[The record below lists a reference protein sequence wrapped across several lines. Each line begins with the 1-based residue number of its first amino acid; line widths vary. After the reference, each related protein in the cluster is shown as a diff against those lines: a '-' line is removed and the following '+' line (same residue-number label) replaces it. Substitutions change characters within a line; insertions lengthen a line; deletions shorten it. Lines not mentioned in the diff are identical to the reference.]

1 MVASA
6 FLAGFDVQ
14 RVQLPDIAINYA
26 SAGTGPPILL
36 LHGHPQTHVV
46 WRKVAPRLVEAGYQV
61 IAADLRG
68 YGDSDKPESDPSH
81 LPYSKRVMAADQIAL
96 MKHLGHET
104 FSVVGHDRGGRVAHR
119 LALDFPYAV
128 ERLVVLDIAPT
139 LTMYAQTDQEFATR
153 YFWWFFLIQPDGLP
167 EKMIAS
173 DPEYFLR
180 RHIAGQVK
188 IEGSVEEAVIAEYL
202 RSYSDPATLHAICE
216 DYRAA
221 ASIDL
226 DHDQADQA
234 SRINAPLLAVWGEQ
248 SVVGELYDV
257 KATWQEKA
265 NRVSGVALSC
275 GHAIPEEAP
284 AELTAHIL
292 GFLTG

>member
-1 MVASA
+1 M
-6 FLAGFDVQ
+6 
-14 RVQLPDIAINYA
+14 
-26 SAGTGPPILL
+26 L

-61 IAADLRG
+61 IAPDLRG

-96 MKHLGHET
+96 MKHLGHKT

-119 LALDFPYAV
+119 LALDFPDAV
-128 ERLVVLDIAPT
+128 ERLIVLDIAPT
-139 LTMYAQTDQEFATR
+139 QTMYAQTNQEFATR

-188 IEGSVEEAVIAEYL
+188 IEGAVDEDAIAEYL

-226 DHDQADQA
+226 EHDREDLA
-234 SRINAPLLAVWGEQ
+234 SRINAPLLAIWGEQ

-257 KATWQEKA
+257 KLTWQEKA
-265 NRVSGVALSC
+265 NNVSGVALSC
-275 GHAIPEEAP
+275 GHAIPKEAP
-284 AELTAHIL
+284 AELTDHVL
-292 GFLTG
+292 GFLAG